1 MKRIRRERLLAS
13 LVGAA
18 VLAGSVGVT
27 AGAAELTNDEIVLL
41 KAMLKDS
48 KTVATDEIT
57 SEDALALGGAS
68 AGGNQSIAIG
78 KQAMTG
84 TRKKLDNGSVLSNNE
99 GAEGAVAIGHK
110 AHAKANHSIAIGTEA
125 MSGDYKVS
133 WDPKRPESRGIA
145 IGQNAQAIA
154 TGKQREHWEDQTTP
168 RTPYEDDAGI
178 AIGRDAAV
186 KNLGRGS
193 IAIGL
198 GATTENIDNV
208 VIGRNAKTIALN
220 ANPGGYK
227 THAVLSVGIGTN
239 AEIAGRHSVA
249 IGANSHV
256 GNGNMYSGNTTN
268 LLDFGGVALGYGART
283 TAVGGIALGSW
294 SEATREWS
302 TKINNVPYSTQALWG
317 VNKWTN
323 VPGVATKK
331 GNSIVFGAL
340 SIGGTWSDGGPLKR
354 PFLRQ
359 LTGLA
364 EGTEDT
370 DAVNLRQLKGLEK
383 KLSAGGM
390 HYFHV
395 KSNDTAVGTNYEN
408 DGVQRAA
415 TESLAIG
422 ARTQVLNG
430 TNGVA
435 VGFRNTVSAEQ
446 GIALGSR
453 LTTEGRRTILIG
465 NNITGSKPAN
475 IAVGVDVAPWVIHS
489 QDVELSVGGDVRSA
503 SAWATRDTTLI
514 PGMKG
519 KNNIAV
525 GNGLALID
533 PETKYENRKWSVQD
547 QGDFNKS
554 SDAIVLGNSKE
565 ETAQQFVGSRAI
577 VIGRLA
583 NGFISD
589 SIAIGNDTV
598 SMRGVAL
605 GNQAQATLENAVA
618 IGTQAVADTEA
629 GIIGYVPGMPK
640 TTDLTEILKKTGKEE
655 DLDRIGQDIAQG
667 GSKAEQATKQSET
680 LKGIWQSGAAAVSV
694 GKAGMTR
701 QITNLA
707 AGLRDTDAV
716 NVAQLRALATAPMNF
731 YFGGNKNDKGVYTP
745 GTTNWSMPLNEFRMD
760 FGDGLKAEQ
769 VTDQDGKKYTLVT
782 LDKDSLKGDPDFKGP
797 KGDKGD
803 DGAQGPQGPKGD
815 DGAQGPQGPKG
826 DDGAQGPQGPKGDDG
841 AQGPQGPKGDD
852 GAQGPQGPKGD
863 DGAQG
868 PQGPDGKSAY
878 EVWKDHKEADG
889 TQPNKDKSEKDY
901 LDSLKGKDGTDGAG
915 GTDFTVT
922 SDDPKA
928 DSEFKVDADHAQLK
942 IAGDKTNI
950 TTSIE
955 KNNTVK
961 VALNQDIKV
970 NSVEVGAKDGKPGV
984 KIDGDGINMNGKK
997 IENLAPGTAAND
1009 AATFGQVNE
1018 VRDESREGD
1027 AMNAA
1032 LAALKPLDFD
1042 PYNRS
1047 QVMAGISTYKG
1058 KQAVAVGLAHY
1069 SNEDTLVHAGIAYG
1083 GSSELM
1089 ANAGIS
1095 WRFGNKDDRDAL
1107 AKRAERLPQY
1117 AEGPI
1122 SSVYVL
1128 QDEVARLQAVNAERD
1143 SVIARQ
1149 SEQIAALEEQIRRI
1163 TARLG

>member
-1 MKRIRRERLLAS
+1 MKRIGRERLLAS
-13 LVGAA
+13 LIGAA

-48 KTVATDEIT
+48 KTVVATGEIT

-84 TRKKLDNGSVLSNNE
+84 TRKALDNGRVLSNNE

-125 MSGDYKVS
+125 MSGDYNVS

-154 TGKQREHWEDQTTP
+154 TGKQREDWEDQTTP

-178 AIGRDAAV
+178 AIGRNAAV
-186 KNLGRGS
+186 KDLGRGS

-220 ANPGGYK
+220 ANPGEYK

-323 VPGVATKK
+323 VPGVATQK

-383 KLSAGGM
+383 KLSAGGT

-395 KSNDTAVGTNYEN
+395 KSGVTGDGTNHKN
-408 DGVQRAA
+408 DGVQSWAE
-415 TESLAIG
+415 ESLAIG
-422 ARTQVLNG
+422 ANAAVESGKNG
-430 TNGVA
+430 IAIGFQSIVA
-435 VGFRNTVSAEQ
+435 QTK
-446 GIALGSR
+446 GIALGSK
-453 LTTEGRRTILIG
+453 LNTEGANTILIG
-465 NNITGSKPAN
+465 NHITGSKPAN
-475 IAVGVDVAPWVIHS
+475 IAVGVDVAPWVIRE
-489 QDVELSVGGDVRSA
+489 QDIGLSVGGDVRSA

-519 KNNIAV
+519 ENNIAV

-554 SDAIVLGNSKE
+554 SDAIVIGNSKE

-605 GNQAQATLENAVA
+605 GNQAQATVENAVA

-640 TTDLTEILKKTGKEE
+640 TTDLNEILKKTGKKE
-655 DLDRIGQDIAQG
+655 DLDRIGQDIVQG
-667 GSKAEQATKQSET
+667 GSKAQQATKQIEA

-707 AGLRDTDAV
+707 AGTKDTDAV
-716 NVAQLRALATAPMNF
+716 NVAQLKTVATMPMNF
-731 YFGGNKNDKGVYTP
+731 YFGGSKDKNNTYTP
-745 GTTNWSMPLNEFRMD
+745 GKTNWSMPLNEFRMD
-760 FGDGLKAEQ
+760 FGDGLKAEK
-769 VTDQDGKKYTLVT
+769 VEKDGKIYTLVT
-782 LDKDSLKGDPDFKGP
+782 LDKDSLKGDPNFKGDP
-797 KGDKGD
+797 GAPGTPGEKGDKGD
-803 DGAQGPQGPKGD
+803 PGTPGAPGEKGD
-815 DGAQGPQGPKG
+815 KG
-826 DDGAQGPQGPKGDDG
+826 DN
-841 AQGPQGPKGDD
+841 
-852 GAQGPQGPKGD
+852 
-863 DGAQG
+863 
-868 PQGPDGKSAY
+868 GKSAY
-878 EVWKDHKEADG
+878 DIWKEKPGNEG
-889 TQPNKDKSEKDY
+889 KSEDDFFK
-901 LDSLKGKDGTDGAG
+901 SLKGKDGKDGVGGASVEAG
-915 GTDFTVT
+915 KNISV
-922 SDDPKA
+922 
-928 DSEFKVDADHAQLK
+928 
-942 IAGDKTNI
+942 DKTNPDKTVVSLKDEI
-950 TTSIE
+950 
-955 KNNTVK
+955 TVK
-961 VALNQDIKV
+961 SVTAGGVTIKDNKV
-970 NSVEVGAKDGKPGV
+970 TG
-984 KIDGDGINMNGKK
+984 
-997 IENLAPGTAAND
+997 LAPGEISKDSKD
-1009 AATFGQVNE
+1009 AVNGSQLFATNQMVVNNMNQINNLRE
-1018 VRDESREGD
+1018 ESREGD
-1027 AMNAA
+1027 ALGAA
-1032 LAALKPLDFD
+1032 MAALKPLDFD
-1042 PYNRS
+1042 PYQRN
-1047 QVMAGISTYKG
+1047 QVMAGVGYYRG
-1058 KQAVAVGLAHY
+1058 KEAVALGLAHY
-1069 SNEDTLVHAGIAYG
+1069 KNEDLMIHGGLAYAGN
-1083 GSSELM
+1083 SELM
-1089 ANAGIS
+1089 ANVGIS
-1095 WRFGNKDDRDAL
+1095 YRFGSSEDKDAQKARNL
-1107 AKRAERLPQY
+1107 RMPQY

-1122 SSVYVL
+1122 SSVYIL
-1128 QDEVARLQAVNAERD
+1128 QDEV
-1143 SVIARQ
+1143 Q
-1149 SEQIAALEEQIRRI
+1149 SLKRENDAIRKENKEDKDRIAALEAKLEKV
-1163 TARLG
+1163 LEKVK